1 MTLRGFPGRWAVYGL
16 GIALS
21 LGTVTPVAAADKP
34 ARSPGATTIHHKSRS
49 FKIPFNVDP
58 AERSR
63 LSEVQLWVSEDSGYS
78 WKAVSRTTPDHPAF
92 TFRAARDDEYWFAVR
107 TLDTKGRLYP
117 GEDEAVEPSMK
128 VIIDTKPPTLVL
140 EPDGR
145 RGSTAAVRWEAQD
158 EHLDL
163 STLVLEYQVEGAR
176 EWRQVPIRR
185 PSLIGKESWDAGTAE
200 PLKVRATIADKAG
213 NSTEASETLPGGSAR
228 DPGSAS
234 NDLAEFSAPPPM
246 TPVSP
251 ISSNSSFPPAED
263 LPPAAGGPDPLAPP
277 HTIEEAP
284 ESGPDAF
291 NEPNAGR
298 QAPPTADP
306 GDTSAM
312 RGAQTLLV
320 PSPQFA
326 LQYAVDD
333 AGPNGPAVVELWATQ
348 DGGRTWIRRGED
360 ADRTSP
366 FEVDLGG
373 QGTFGLS
380 LVARSASGLGD
391 QPPAPGDPPRMWVE
405 IDSTP
410 PNVQLDPPQVGTGA
424 NAGKIAIQWRAADLH
439 IATKPVSMWWRPDLP
454 GARWRPIVD
463 RVENTGKYIWTL
475 PPEVPAKF
483 HVRVDVLDT
492 LGNLGSAE
500 TTETGPVIVDRARP
514 RSRIIGLDPST
525 RTGTGPAARPLR

>member
-16 GIALS
+16 GIALA
-21 LGTVTPVAAADKP
+21 LGTVTPVPAADRP
-34 ARSPGATTIHHKSRS
+34 ARPPGATTIHHKSRS

-63 LSEVQLWVSEDSGYS
+63 LKEVQLWVSEDSGGS

-107 TLDTKGRLYP
+107 TLDTKGRLFP

-145 RGSTAAVRWEAQD
+145 RGSTAEVRWEAHD

-185 PSLIGKESWDAGTAE
+185 PALIGKEGWDAGTAE
-200 PLKVRATIADKAG
+200 PLKVRATVADKAG
-213 NSTEASETLPGGSAR
+213 NSIEASETLPAGAAL
-228 DPGSAS
+228 DPGGAS

-263 LPPAAGGPDPLAPP
+263 LPPAAGAIDPPGSP
-277 HTIEEAP
+277 QPIEEAP
-284 ESGPDAF
+284 EAGPEAF
-291 NEPNAGR
+291 NEPNPGR
-298 QAPPTADP
+298 QAPPTASP

-320 PSPQFA
+320 ASPQFA

-333 AGPNGPAVVELWATQ
+333 AGPNGPAVVELWASQ
-348 DGGRTWIRRGED
+348 DGGRTWTRRGED

-391 QPPAPGDPPRMWVE
+391 QPPAPGEPPRMWVE

-410 PNVQLDPPQVGTGA
+410 PSVQLDPPKVGTGA

-439 IATKPVSMWWRPDLP
+439 LATKPVSMWWRPDLP
-454 GARWRPIVD
+454 GARWRPFLD

-475 PPEVPAKF
+475 PAEIPSKF
-483 HVRVDVLDT
+483 HIRVDVLDT
-492 LGNLGSAE
+492 LGNRGTAE

-514 RSRIIGLDPST
+514 RSRIIGLDPS

>member
-21 LGTVTPVAAADKP
+21 LGTAAPVAAADKP
-34 ARSPGATTIHHKSRS
+34 ARPPGVTTIHHKSRS

-63 LSEVQLWVSEDSGYS
+63 LKEVQLWVSEDSGDS

-92 TFRAARDDEYWFAVR
+92 TFRAARDEEYWFAVR

-128 VIIDTKPPTLVL
+128 VIIDTKPPTLVI

-158 EHLDL
+158 DHLDL

-185 PSLIGKESWDAGTAE
+185 PALIGKESWDAGTAE

-213 NSTEASETLPGGSAR
+213 NSTEAAETLSAGTPRPRRGLERPGRILGPSAHDPRLPHLIQLELPPGRGFAPGRRRPRPSRCAGPHPGG
-228 DPGSAS
+228 PGVEPRRLQRTGLPAS
-234 NDLAEFSAPPPM
+234 G
-246 TPVSP
+246 
-251 ISSNSSFPPAED
+251 PADGGPRRYLRGE
-263 LPPAAGGPDPLAPP
+263 GGPDPTRPEPP
-277 HTIEEAP
+277 
-284 ESGPDAF
+284 
-291 NEPNAGR
+291 
-298 QAPPTADP
+298 
-306 GDTSAM
+306 
-312 RGAQTLLV
+312 V
-320 PSPQFA
+320 A

-333 AGPNGPAVVELWATQ
+333 AGPNGPAIVELWATQ
-348 DGGRTWIRRGED
+348 DGGQSWTRRGED

-391 QPPAPGDPPRMWVE
+391 QPPSPGDPPRMWVE
-405 IDSTP
+405 IDGIPPTSSSIPPRSAPGRTPASSPSSRATPTCPSPPRPSPCGGGPTSPAHAGGRSSTASR
-410 PNVQLDPPQVGTGA
+410 T
-424 NAGKIAIQWRAADLH
+424 RAS
-439 IATKPVSMWWRPDLP
+439 TSGPSRPRHP
-454 GARWRPIVD
+454 S
-463 RVENTGKYIWTL
+463 
-475 PPEVPAKF
+475 KF
-483 HVRVDVLDT
+483 HIRINVLDT
-492 LGNLGSAE
+492 LGNRGSAE
-500 TTETGPVIVDRARP
+500 TTETGPVIVNRARP

>member
-1 MTLRGFPGRWAVYGL
+1 
-16 GIALS
+16 
-21 LGTVTPVAAADKP
+21 
-34 ARSPGATTIHHKSRS
+34 
-49 FKIPFNVDP
+49 
-58 AERSR
+58 
-63 LSEVQLWVSEDSGYS
+63 
-78 WKAVSRTTPDHPAF
+78 
-92 TFRAARDDEYWFAVR
+92 
-107 TLDTKGRLYP
+107 
-117 GEDEAVEPSMK
+117 
-128 VIIDTKPPTLVL
+128 
-140 EPDGR
+140 
-145 RGSTAAVRWEAQD
+145 
-158 EHLDL
+158 
-163 STLVLEYQVEGAR
+163 
-176 EWRQVPIRR
+176 
-185 PSLIGKESWDAGTAE
+185 
-200 PLKVRATIADKAG
+200 
-213 NSTEASETLPGGSAR
+213 
-228 DPGSAS
+228 
-234 NDLAEFSAPPPM
+234 
-246 TPVSP
+246 
-251 ISSNSSFPPAED
+251 
-263 LPPAAGGPDPLAPP
+263 
-277 HTIEEAP
+277 
-284 ESGPDAF
+284 
-291 NEPNAGR
+291 
-298 QAPPTADP
+298 
-306 GDTSAM
+306 M

-320 PSPQFA
+320 PSPRFA

-348 DGGRTWIRRGED
+348 DGGRTWTRRGED

-410 PNVQLDPPQVGTGA
+410 PNVQLDPPKVGTGA

-439 IATKPVSMWWRPDLP
+439 IATKPVSIWWRPDLP

-492 LGNLGSAE
+492 LGNRGSAE